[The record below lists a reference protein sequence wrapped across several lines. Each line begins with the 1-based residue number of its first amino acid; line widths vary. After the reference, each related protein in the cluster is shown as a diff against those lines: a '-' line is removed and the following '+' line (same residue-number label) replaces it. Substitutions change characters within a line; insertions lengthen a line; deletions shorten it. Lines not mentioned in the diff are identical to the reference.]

1 MSREL
6 ELFLGAKLRLGCGWC
21 NCWKPSGA
29 CVFVG
34 GFVPSTFT
42 YSYFDSSFSKTIPFY
57 GKIEAE
63 LREIYPRA
71 LILHVRT
78 GTRAKIFEPRTL
90 GEHLPRTM
98 SADTQRLFVGPPDA
112 FLLLL

>member
-1 MSREL
+1 MSREP
-6 ELFLGAKLRLGCGWC
+6 EFFLGATLRLGCVWC
-21 NCWKPSGA
+21 NLWKPSGA

-34 GFVPSTFT
+34 GVVPSSFT

-63 LREIYPRA
+63 LREISPRA

-78 GTRAKIFEPRTL
+78 GTGAQIFEPRTL
-90 GEHLPRTM
+90 GEHLPCVM
-98 SADTQRLFVGPPDA
+98 SW
-112 FLLLL
+112 